1 MKING
6 INIGEIRRKYA
17 QQNNRPD
24 KTSKNNP
31 KDSMSISNRA
41 RQISDI
47 DKKLSEIPDIRQER
61 VDNIRNAIQN
71 GQYEIDSRAIARKII
86 SNQD

>member
-17 QQNNRPD
+17 QQNNKPD
-24 KTSKNNP
+24 TISKNNP
-31 KDSMSISNRA
+31 QDSMSISNRA
-41 RQISDI
+41 RQISGI
-47 DKKLSEIPDIRQER
+47 EKKLSEIPDIRQEK

-86 SNQD
+86 SNRE